1 MRARSLLLRL
11 GAFAGAMIVLLIL
24 VFHVIERP
32 MEGETDSY
40 TAEFTD
46 ANGLKAGDDV
56 RVFGVRVGKVGDVRL
71 AGSLASVR
79 FSVGREHRVFDNS
92 TLAIRYQN
100 LSGQRYLDIQ
110 QPDQPGNRRAPG
122 QIIGVDHTVPAFD
135 ITTVFNGLEPVLAQ
149 LTPADLNQFATS
161 MLAVIEGSGTGMGPA
176 LEAIEKLSG
185 YVTDRQTVIATL
197 VRNLGTVS
205 EHLGG
210 KAGNAVQLLTQLTAI
225 FVNLTQKV
233 GGLIEFS
240 QKIPPI
246 LMPAENLLA
255 TVGFT
260 PGTNPDLENLLR
272 GAFPDPNETVA
283 TLNRLPAVLQQLG
296 AAIPTSAP
304 GVQTACSN
312 GNAQAPQPLQLL
324 IAGQRISLCNN

>member
-185 YVTDRQTVIATL
+185 YVTDRQIVIATL

-210 KAGNAVQLLTQLTAI
+210 KSGNAVQLLTQLTAI

-255 TVGFT
+255 TVGLT
-260 PGTNPDLENLLR
+260 PGTNPDLEILLR

>member
-1 MRARSLLLRL
+1 MTARALLLRL
-11 GAFAGAMIVLLIL
+11 GAFAAVMIVLLIVVL
-24 VFHVIERP
+24 QVIERP
-32 MEGETDSY
+32 VEGETDSY

-56 RVFGVRVGKVGDVRL
+56 RVYGVRVGKVGNIRL
-71 AGSLASVR
+71 TGSLASVQ
-79 FSVGREHRVFDNS
+79 FSVGREHKVFDNS

-100 LSGQRYLDIQ
+100 LSGERYLDIQ
-110 QPDQPGNRRAPG
+110 QPDQAGNRRAPG
-122 QIIGVDHTVPAFD
+122 RVIGVDHTVPAFD

-176 LEAIEKLSG
+176 LDAIEKLSG
-185 YVTDRQTVIATL
+185 YVTDRQTVITTL
-197 VRNLGTVS
+197 VRNLGLIS

-210 KAGNAVQLLTQLTAI
+210 KSGNAVQLLTQLTAI

-240 QKIPPI
+240 QKIPPVLI
-246 LMPAENLLA
+246 PAENLLA

-272 GAFPDPNETVA
+272 VAFPDPNETVA
-283 TLNRLPAVLQQLG
+283 TLSRLPVVLQQLS
-296 AAIPTSAP
+296 AAIPSPVP
-304 GVQTACSN
+304 GLQPACSN

-324 IAGQRISLCNN
+324 IAGQRIALCKN